1 MTATEFRQTHGDPT
15 TWTTAD
21 HETYEQIAAA
31 DRRNAYNLCAR
42 RWNTATTLRRHNAA
56 SRGSRRLRELLAP
69 AA

>member
-21 HETYEQIAAA
+21 METYEVLRTNDQHLNETAQASA
-31 DRRNAYNLCAR
+31 DR
-42 RWNTATTLRRHNAA
+42 LRK
-56 SRGSRRLRELLAP
+56 LLAP

>member
-21 HETYEQIAAA
+21 METYDVLRTNDQHLNQTAQNSA
-31 DRRNAYNLCAR
+31 DR
-42 RWNTATTLRRHNAA
+42 LRT
-56 SRGSRRLRELLAP
+56 LLAP